1 MYDNELK
8 TKGKKF
14 KPRIKLNHSIY
25 KNLKQKNSLSGYV
38 YWGAFDSPKVTN
50 SPLNVSYLCSDK
62 NL

>member
-25 KNLKQKNSLSGYV
+25 KNLKKKKQPFGVCLLGSV
-38 YWGAFDSPKVTN
+38 
-50 SPLNVSYLCSDK
+50 
-62 NL
+62 